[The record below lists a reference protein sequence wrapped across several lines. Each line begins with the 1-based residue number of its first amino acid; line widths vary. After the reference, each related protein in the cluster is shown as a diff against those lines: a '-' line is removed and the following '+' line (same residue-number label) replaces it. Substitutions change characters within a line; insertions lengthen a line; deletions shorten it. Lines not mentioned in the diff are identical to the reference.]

1 MYRFCKDVCFQF
13 SGDYALEQNFQSYDP
28 GEFLVGEF
36 TFRLYV
42 AREKLIS
49 FTWDIEETK
58 KKQTSGN
65 IKKNNTNNK
74 NSS

>member
-49 FTWDIEETK
+49 IHMRYRRDKKETNIRQHK
-58 KKQTSGN
+58 KE
-65 IKKNNTNNK
+65 
-74 NSS
+74 

>member
-36 TFRLYV
+36 TFKLYV
-42 AREKLIS
+42 TREKLIS
-49 FTWDIEETK
+49 IHMRDRRDKKET
-58 KKQTSGN
+58 N
-65 IKKNNTNNK
+65 IR
-74 NSS
+74 

>member
-1 MYRFCKDVCFQF
+1 M
-13 SGDYALEQNFQSYDP
+13 EQNFQSYDP
-28 GEFLVGEF
+28 GEFLMGEF
-36 TFRLYV
+36 AFKLYV

-49 FTWDIEETK
+49 IHMRYRRDK
-58 KKQTSGN
+58 KETSGN